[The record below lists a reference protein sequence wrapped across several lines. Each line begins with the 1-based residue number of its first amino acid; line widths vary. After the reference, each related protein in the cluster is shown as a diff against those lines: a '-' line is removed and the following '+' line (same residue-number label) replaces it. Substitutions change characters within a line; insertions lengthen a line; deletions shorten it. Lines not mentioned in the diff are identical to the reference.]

1 LKNTIFGILDT
12 LPHGRNNSSCKF
24 YNLLIFIEKDF
35 SGGLKRTGKPR
46 YDARTMFRRRKM
58 TDKNSNAQ
66 QAARAVGRLKNKS
79 GKEERLQGWRDACAE
94 QGLSGE
100 FVLSAKLNGAS
111 YTEEEA
117 AMVAELFG
125 R

>member
-1 LKNTIFGILDT
+1 
-12 LPHGRNNSSCKF
+12 
-24 YNLLIFIEKDF
+24 
-35 SGGLKRTGKPR
+35 
-46 YDARTMFRRRKM
+46 M

-79 GKEERLQGWRDACAE
+79 GKEERLQGWRDACTE